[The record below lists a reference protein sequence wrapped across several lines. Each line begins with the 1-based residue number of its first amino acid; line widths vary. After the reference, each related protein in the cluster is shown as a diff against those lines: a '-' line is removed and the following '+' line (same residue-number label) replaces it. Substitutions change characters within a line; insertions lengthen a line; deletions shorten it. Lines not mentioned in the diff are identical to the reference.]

1 MGAYAE
7 KICIALQEPSADAP
21 GDSRTRLLDALG
33 REHVRVTLSALQVLY
48 PAIRDGRGRVT
59 VTLSPADE
67 GWELVRVEPGDTSQR
82 LFALALDIGTTTLEM
97 ELLHLPDGA
106 VLSRAGCFNG
116 QCAVGDNILDRIFY
130 AKDEPEH
137 LRHLQELVL
146 ESIRGLIAQ
155 CCEQAAVRP
164 EEIAALGA
172 AGNTTMMHLLLGC
185 EPWQIF
191 QSPYTPVFLDPGV
204 HSARELG
211 LSLDCNI
218 FCMPAVANYLGGD
231 ITSGLLLTDLDAR
244 DDPAVFLDVGT
255 NGELALGCREYLLAG
270 AGAAGP
276 ALEGAVSKSGMR
288 AEPGAVCRVR
298 IDAENRLHYETI
310 GGAAPKGICGS
321 GIVDLL
327 AEGYLSGWIS
337 GDGSLNPDASPQIRP
352 VWEEDSHRNV
362 PAIIYAMSG
371 RGPLYFTQDDI
382 AEFIRCKA
390 ADGALAIRE
399 RVEEHPCGDLSDPAA
414 FAARYTVCGR
424 EGEAAEAAPQL
435 REMFKELERVTAG
448 EMESAVLRDG
458 TLSIALN
465 TKYAF
470 AEVPAQMDMRDLSA
484 VRKWYT
490 ATLQGMCRILDVL
503 LKSGLPAA
511 E

>member
-7 KICIALQEPSADAP
+7 KICITLQEPSPDAP
-21 GDSRTRLLDALG
+21 GDDRTRLLAALG
-33 REHVRVTLSALQVLY
+33 REHVRVTLPALQALY

-106 VLSRAGCFNG
+106 VLSSAGCFNG

-146 ESIRGLIAQ
+146 ESVRGLIAQ
-155 CCEQAAVRP
+155 CCEGAAVQP

-204 HSARELG
+204 YSARELG
-211 LSLDCNI
+211 LPLDCNI

-231 ITSGLLLTDLDAR
+231 ITSGLLLTDLDTR
-244 DDPAVFLDVGT
+244 DGPAVFLDVGT

-298 IDAENRLHYETI
+298 IDADNRLHYETI

-362 PAIIYAMSG
+362 PAIIYAMSE

-390 ADGALAIRE
+390 A
-399 RVEEHPCGDLSDPAA
+399 A
-414 FAARYTVCGR
+414 FTMVQTLL
-424 EGEAAEAAPQL
+424 EAAGVSLDEVGTFYLSGGFGTHLDLESAITIGMYPDIP
-435 REMFKELERVTAG
+435 REKFRILGNSSLAGVKKLLMDRTQLERVRYFAGQMAYVQFGAMEKFVENMTA
-448 EMESAVLRDG
+448 AQFLPH
-458 TLSIALN
+458 TNAALYPSV
-465 TKYAF
+465 K
-470 AEVPAQMDMRDLSA
+470 R
-484 VRKWYT
+484 R
-490 ATLQGMCRILDVL
+490 R
-503 LKSGLPAA
+503 
-511 E
+511 

>member
-7 KICIALQEPSADAP
+7 KICIALQEPSADEP

-204 HSARELG
+204 HSARYADGQGHDSQANMNKLLKEMEEKNDRKAQFRTIISLIEKGEERQFEGIVKGQITREKRGESGFGYDPIFQPDGYETTFAELG
-211 LSLDCNI
+211 SDIKNRI
-218 FCMPAVANYLGGD
+218 SHRARAVAALCDYL
-231 ITSGLLLTDLDAR
+231 T
-244 DDPAVFLDVGT
+244 
-255 NGELALGCREYLLAG
+255 
-270 AGAAGP
+270 
-276 ALEGAVSKSGMR
+276 
-288 AEPGAVCRVR
+288 
-298 IDAENRLHYETI
+298 
-310 GGAAPKGICGS
+310 
-321 GIVDLL
+321 
-327 AEGYLSGWIS
+327 
-337 GDGSLNPDASPQIRP
+337 
-352 VWEEDSHRNV
+352 
-362 PAIIYAMSG
+362 
-371 RGPLYFTQDDI
+371 
-382 AEFIRCKA
+382 
-390 ADGALAIRE
+390 
-399 RVEEHPCGDLSDPAA
+399 
-414 FAARYTVCGR
+414 
-424 EGEAAEAAPQL
+424 
-435 REMFKELERVTAG
+435 KE
-448 EMESAVLRDG
+448 S
-458 TLSIALN
+458 
-465 TKYAF
+465 
-470 AEVPAQMDMRDLSA
+470 
-484 VRKWYT
+484 
-490 ATLQGMCRILDVL
+490 
-503 LKSGLPAA
+503 
-511 E
+511 

>member
-1 MGAYAE
+1 MEAYAE

-146 ESIRGLIAQ
+146 ESIRGLITQ

-211 LSLDCNI
+211 LPLDCNI

-276 ALEGAVSKSGMR
+276 ALEGAVSRSGMR

-327 AEGYLSGWIS
+327 AEDENISRLYDLWYEKKYEILRTYTSEMPPKIPLSQNKEFKSIKN
-337 GDGSLNPDASPQIRP
+337 DIIR
-352 VWEEDSHRNV
+352 EAMKLHEDSGQTETN
-362 PAIIYAMSG
+362 PPKKQSQ
-371 RGPLYFTQDDI
+371 TQ
-382 AEFIRCKA
+382 
-390 ADGALAIRE
+390 
-399 RVEEHPCGDLSDPAA
+399 
-414 FAARYTVCGR
+414 
-424 EGEAAEAAPQL
+424 APQKISPTVSATAVTRL
-435 REMFKELERVTAG
+435 FKNLCGIFQNKLDDRRQSSQPTIDKRQKKEIEEKKNAEMSML
-448 EMESAVLRDG
+448 
-458 TLSIALN
+458 
-465 TKYAF
+465 
-470 AEVPAQMDMRDLSA
+470 
-484 VRKWYT
+484 
-490 ATLQGMCRILDVL
+490 
-503 LKSGLPAA
+503 
-511 E
+511 

>member
-1 MGAYAE
+1 MEAYAE

-116 QCAVGDNILDRIFY
+116 QCAVGDKILDRIFY

-155 CCEQAAVRP
+155 CCEQADVRP

-276 ALEGAVSKSGMR
+276 ALEGAVSRSGMR

-362 PAIIYAMSG
+362 PAIIYAMSE

-390 ADGALAIRE
+390 A
-399 RVEEHPCGDLSDPAA
+399 A
-414 FAARYTVCGR
+414 FTMVQTLL
-424 EGEAAEAAPQL
+424 EAAGVSLDEVGTFYL
-435 REMFKELERVTAG
+435 SGGFGTHLDL
-448 EMESAVLRDG
+448 ESAI
-458 TLSIALN
+458 TI
-465 TKYAF
+465 
-470 AEVPAQMDMRDLSA
+470 
-484 VRKWYT
+484 
-490 ATLQGMCRILDVL
+490 GMYPDIPREKFRILGNSSLAGVKKL
-503 LKSGLPAA
+503 LTDRTQLDRVRYFAGQTVYVQFGTMEKFVENMTAAQFLPHTNAA
-511 E
+511 LYPSVRRRR

>member
-1 MGAYAE
+1 MKPFARKEYLTLP
-7 KICIALQEPSADAP
+7 KPSADDPLDDRA
-21 GDSRTRLLDALG
+21 RLLRALG
-33 REHVRVTLSALQVLY
+33 PETVHMTLAAMQALY
-48 PAIRDGRGRVT
+48 PALRADDYRVT
-59 VTLSPADE
+59 ATLSPAE
-67 GWELVRVEPGDTSQR
+67 HGWTVVRVEPGDTTAR
-82 LFALALDIGTTTLEM
+82 FFALALDIGTTTLEM

-146 ESIRGLIAQ
+146 ESIRGLITQ

-231 ITSGLLLTDLDAR
+231 ITSGLLLTDLDTR

-310 GGAAPKGICGS
+310 GGTAPKGICGS

-390 ADGALAIRE
+390 A
-399 RVEEHPCGDLSDPAA
+399 A
-414 FAARYTVCGR
+414 FTMVQTLL
-424 EGEAAEAAPQL
+424 EAAGVSLDEVGTFYL
-435 REMFKELERVTAG
+435 SGGFGTHLDL
-448 EMESAVLRDG
+448 ESAI
-458 TLSIALN
+458 TI
-465 TKYAF
+465 
-470 AEVPAQMDMRDLSA
+470 
-484 VRKWYT
+484 
-490 ATLQGMCRILDVL
+490 GMYPDIPREKFRILGNSSLAGVKKL
-503 LKSGLPAA
+503 LTDRTQLDRVRYFAGQTAYVQFGAMEKFVENMTAAQFLPHTNAA
-511 E
+511 LYPSVKRRR

>member
-1 MGAYAE
+1 MGSYAE
-7 KICIALQEPSADAP
+7 KICLVLQEPSAEAP
-21 GDSRTRLLDALG
+21 ADSRRRLLDALG
-33 REHVRVTLSALQVLY
+33 RECVRMTLSAMQSLY
-48 PAIRDGRGRVT
+48 PAIRDGKNCVT
-59 VTLSPADE
+59 VTLSPADG
-67 GWELVRVEPGDTSQR
+67 GWKLVRVEPGDTTQR

-137 LRHLQELVL
+137 LWHLQELVL

-155 CCEQAAVRP
+155 CCEEAAVRP

-172 AGNTTMMHLLLGC
+172 AGNTTMMHLLFGC

-211 LSLDCNI
+211 LPLDCDI
-218 FCMPAVANYLGGD
+218 FCMPSVANYLGGD
-231 ITSGLLLTDLDAR
+231 ITSGLLLTDLDTR
-244 DDPAVFLDVGT
+244 DAPAVFLDVGT

-310 GGAAPKGICGS
+310 GGTAPKGICGS
-321 GIVDLL
+321 GIVDLI
-327 AEGYLSGWIS
+327 AEGYLSGWIG
-337 GDGSLNPDASPQIRP
+337 GDGSLNMDASPQIRP
-352 VWEEDSHRNV
+352 VWEEESHRNV
-362 PAIIYAMSG
+362 PAIVYAMSE

-382 AEFIRCKA
+382 AEFVRCKA
-390 ADGALAIRE
+390 A
-399 RVEEHPCGDLSDPAA
+399 A
-414 FAARYTVCGR
+414 FTMVQTLL
-424 EGEAAEAAPQL
+424 EAAGVSLDEVGTFYL
-435 REMFKELERVTAG
+435 SGGFGTHLDL
-448 EMESAVLRDG
+448 ESAITIGMYPDIPREKFRILGNSSLAGVKKLLTDRTQLDRVR
-458 TLSIALN
+458 
-465 TKYAF
+465 YF
-470 AEVPAQMDMRDLSA
+470 AEQTAYVQFGAMEKFVENMTAAQFLPHTDAALYPS
-484 VRKWYT
+484 VR
-490 ATLQGMCRILDVL
+490 RRV
-503 LKSGLPAA
+503 
-511 E
+511 

>member
-390 ADGALAIRE
+390 A
-399 RVEEHPCGDLSDPAA
+399 A
-414 FAARYTVCGR
+414 FTMVQTLL
-424 EGEAAEAAPQL
+424 EAAGVSLDEVGTFYL
-435 REMFKELERVTAG
+435 SGGFGTHLDL
-448 EMESAVLRDG
+448 ESAITIGMYPDIPRENSEFWGIAPLR
-458 TLSIALN
+458 A
-465 TKYAF
+465 
-470 AEVPAQMDMRDLSA
+470 
-484 VRKWYT
+484 
-490 ATLQGMCRILDVL
+490 
-503 LKSGLPAA
+503 
-511 E
+511 

>member
-1 MGAYAE
+1 M
-7 KICIALQEPSADAP
+7 
-21 GDSRTRLLDALG
+21 
-33 REHVRVTLSALQVLY
+33 
-48 PAIRDGRGRVT
+48 T

-218 FCMPAVANYLGGD
+218 FCMPAVA
-231 ITSGLLLTDLDAR
+231 TSR
-244 DDPAVFLDVGT
+244 PAS
-255 NGELALGCREYLLAG
+255 C
-270 AGAAGP
+270 
-276 ALEGAVSKSGMR
+276 
-288 AEPGAVCRVR
+288 
-298 IDAENRLHYETI
+298 
-310 GGAAPKGICGS
+310 
-321 GIVDLL
+321 
-327 AEGYLSGWIS
+327 
-337 GDGSLNPDASPQIRP
+337 
-352 VWEEDSHRNV
+352 
-362 PAIIYAMSG
+362 
-371 RGPLYFTQDDI
+371 
-382 AEFIRCKA
+382 
-390 ADGALAIRE
+390 
-399 RVEEHPCGDLSDPAA
+399 
-414 FAARYTVCGR
+414 
-424 EGEAAEAAPQL
+424 
-435 REMFKELERVTAG
+435 
-448 EMESAVLRDG
+448 
-458 TLSIALN
+458 
-465 TKYAF
+465 
-470 AEVPAQMDMRDLSA
+470 
-484 VRKWYT
+484 
-490 ATLQGMCRILDVL
+490 
-503 LKSGLPAA
+503 
-511 E
+511 

>member
-1 MGAYAE
+1 MEAYAE
-7 KICIALQEPSADAP
+7 KICIALQEPPADAP

-97 ELLHLPDGA
+97 ELLHLPDG
-106 VLSRAGCFNG
+106 
-116 QCAVGDNILDRIFY
+116 IFY

-146 ESIRGLIAQ
+146 ESIRGLITQ

-231 ITSGLLLTDLDAR
+231 ITSGLLLTDLDTR
-244 DDPAVFLDVGT
+244 DGPAVFLDVGT

-276 ALEGAVSKSGMR
+276 ALEGAVSRSGMR

-390 ADGALAIRE
+390 A
-399 RVEEHPCGDLSDPAA
+399 A
-414 FAARYTVCGR
+414 FTMVQTLL
-424 EGEAAEAAPQL
+424 EAAGVSLDEVGTFYL
-435 REMFKELERVTAG
+435 SGGFGTHLDL
-448 EMESAVLRDG
+448 ESAITIGMYPDIPREKFRLLGNSSLAGVKKLLTDRTQLDRVRYFAGQTAYVQFG
-458 TLSIALN
+458 TMEKFVENMTAAQFLPHTNAALYPSV
-465 TKYAF
+465 K
-470 AEVPAQMDMRDLSA
+470 R
-484 VRKWYT
+484 R
-490 ATLQGMCRILDVL
+490 R
-503 LKSGLPAA
+503 
-511 E
+511 